1 MADVEAIY
9 RMPIISCSYCLR
21 STDPNEVF
29 EIACANFTRYL
40 LKNCFQFSIS
50 LHCIEGIETSTG
62 FTCACVQSGLGK
74 NVASKD
80 LHTSGASA
88 SNLPVHQIVAGAG
101 SCIRVSKSMSFWRKS
116 LLTKKM
122 ETCTLLINKKFKR
135 KTTNFHFH
143 PFHKLK

>member
-1 MADVEAIY
+1 M
-9 RMPIISCSYCLR
+9 
-21 STDPNEVF
+21 F
-29 EIACANFTRYL
+29 EIVCANFTRYV

-50 LHCIEGIETSTG
+50 LHCIEGIETCTG

-88 SNLPVHQIVAGAG
+88 SNLPVHQSVAGAC

-116 LLTKKM
+116 LFTKKNGNM
-122 ETCTLLINKKFKR
+122 HFVEKQKF
-135 KTTNFHFH
+135 
-143 PFHKLK
+143 